1 MNLIKNR
8 RGVSPIISSVIL
20 SAVVIAIGASVWSVT
35 DSAASVMQNDYYEG
49 VMESVENIKERF
61 YIENIGYSNSSE
73 PKLEI
78 WIYNY
83 GEMDIVIELIRL
95 KGAGSISTQLIGTPL
110 SVREI
115 IGIDVTSSEFS
126 LTSGL
131 SVSIEVKSLRGN
143 KAYASILIP

>member
-1 MNLIKNR
+1 M
-8 RGVSPIISSVIL
+8 SPIISSVLL
-20 SAVVIAIGASVWSVT
+20 SAVVLVIGASVWSVT
-35 DSAASVMQNDYYEG
+35 HSASSVLQNNYYEG

-61 YIENIGYSNSSE
+61 YIENIGYINSSE
-73 PKLEI
+73 PKLKI

-83 GEMDIVIELIRL
+83 GEMDIVIEFIRL
-95 KGAGSISTQLIGTPL
+95 KGAGKISTQLVGIPL
-110 SVREI
+110 PVGEI
-115 IGIDVTSSEFS
+115 IGIDVSSSEFS

>member
-8 RGVSPIISSVIL
+8 RGISPVISSVIL
-20 SAVVIAIGASVWSVT
+20 SAVVIVIGASVWSVT
-35 DSAASVMQNDYYEG
+35 HSAASVMQNDYYEG
-49 VMESVENIKERF
+49 VMESVETIKERF
-61 YIENIGYSNSSE
+61 YIENIGYSNSSG
-73 PKLEI
+73 PKLKI

-95 KGAGSISTQLIGTPL
+95 KGAGNISTQLVGLSL

>member
-8 RGVSPIISSVIL
+8 RGMSPIISSVIL

-73 PKLEI
+73 PKLKI

-95 KGAGSISTQLIGTPL
+95 KGAGNISTQLIGLSL

>member
-8 RGVSPIISSVIL
+8 RGMSPIISSVIL

-73 PKLEI
+73 PKLKI

-95 KGAGSISTQLIGTPL
+95 KGAGNISTQLIGTPL

>member
-8 RGVSPIISSVIL
+8 RGISPVISSVIL
-20 SAVVIAIGASVWSVT
+20 SAVVIVIGASVWSVT
-35 DSAASVMQNDYYEG
+35 HSAASVMQNDYYEG
-49 VMESVENIKERF
+49 VMESVETIKERF
-61 YIENIGYSNSSE
+61 YIENIRYSNSSE
-73 PKLEI
+73 PKLKI

-95 KGAGSISTQLIGTPL
+95 KGAGNISTQLVGL
-110 SVREI
+110 SLPVREI